1 VAVGLDRVA
10 GTLTVMRE
18 WRGGM
23 RMPLRPAEEVAH
35 ARDARVRALVEEAAT
50 TVPHYRDRFRE
61 LGIDAREIATAEDLV
76 RLPLL
81 DRATVAADPRRLR
94 PAGVA
99 DEDVTVVHTSGV
111 TGEPLP
117 IAHDR
122 ASLLRNIV
130 WSRRESKPVST
141 FGVPAFGGSVVAVLE
156 PEATARQVDRANRG
170 LAWRPGRPKKTVVS
184 TDDPLDVAVAAIEE
198 AKPDLV
204 VGFGSYLELLF
215 RTVAARGGLAHL
227 PKVIRYGA
235 DAMTDYGRRE
245 IERALSVPVLS
256 GYGAAESLRL
266 GYVCEQRNGFHLHD
280 DLVHV
285 VAVDEAGAAVPDGT
299 TGELVVT
306 NLVNRGT
313 VLLNYRL
320 GDLGRIEREACPCGR
335 ASARIVEVVGR
346 TADVVRLPSGRRVTP
361 DEVARSVEAPEVVRF
376 QLAERAPGR
385 FELRVRTVDDDPA
398 AAALEVVAAGARA
411 LLEGAAVDVVHD
423 QALAAGTGGKFRP
436 VVPTT

>member
-1 VAVGLDRVA
+1 MAVLDRIA
-10 GTLTVMRE
+10 GTATVLRE

-23 RMPLRPAEEVAH
+23 RMPLRPSEEVVN
-35 ARDARVRALVEEAAT
+35 ARDERVRAMVAEAAAS
-50 TVPHYRDRFRE
+50 VPHYRDLFRE
-61 LGIDAREIATAEDLV
+61 SGLDPREIVGADDLA

-81 DRATVAADPRRLR
+81 DRATVAEDPSRLR
-94 PAGVA
+94 STAVA
-99 DEDVTVVHTSGV
+99 DGELSTVHTSGV

-117 IAHDR
+117 VAHDR

-170 LAWRPGRPKKTVVS
+170 LAWRPGRPKKTIVS

-215 RTVAARGGLAHL
+215 RTVGARGGLTHL

-235 DAMTDYGRRE
+235 DGMTGYGRRE
-245 IERALSVPVLS
+245 IERALGVPVLG

-266 GYVCEQRNGFHLHD
+266 GYTCEERRGFHLHD
-280 DLVHV
+280 DIVHV
-285 VAVDEAGAAVPDGT
+285 VAVDESGAPVPDGT
-299 TGELVVT
+299 TGELVIS

-320 GDLGRIEREACPCGR
+320 GDLGRIERDACACGR
-335 ASARIVEVVGR
+335 SSPRIVEIAGR
-346 TADVVRLPSGRRVTP
+346 TADVVRLPDGRRITP
-361 DEVARSVEAPEVVRF
+361 DEVAGCVELPEIVRF
-376 QLAERAPGR
+376 QLVERAPGR
-385 FELRVRTVDDDPA
+385 FELGVRTVDDEAVDA
-398 AAALEVVAAGARA
+398 VREAVEARARA
-411 LLEGAAVDVVHD
+411 LLDGVEVDVVLD
-423 QALAAGTGGKFRP
+423 QGLAAGTGGKFRP
-436 VVPTT
+436 VVPLA

>member
-1 VAVGLDRVA
+1 MAVLDRVA
-10 GTLTVMRE
+10 GTLTVLRE

-23 RMPLRPAEEVAH
+23 RMPLRPADEVAR
-35 ARDARVRALVEEAAT
+35 ARDERVRALVEEAAAS
-50 TVPHYRDRFRE
+50 VPHYRELFRE
-61 LGIDAREIATAEDLV
+61 LGLDRREIRTADDLG

-81 DRATVAADPRRLR
+81 DRAAVASDPSRLR
-94 PAGVA
+94 SAAVA
-99 DEDVTVVHTSGV
+99 DDDVSVVHTSGV

-117 IAHDR
+117 VAHDR

-170 LAWRPGRPKKTVVS
+170 LAWRPGRPKKTIVS
-184 TDDPLDVAVAAIEE
+184 TDDPLDVAVAAIEN

-204 VGFGSYLELLF
+204 VGFGSYLEILF
-215 RTVAARGGLAHL
+215 RTVAAQGGLAHL

-235 DAMTDYGRRE
+235 DAMTGYGRGE
-245 IERALSVPVLS
+245 IERALGVPVLG

-266 GYVCEQRNGFHLHD
+266 GYVCEQRTGFHLHD

-285 VAVDEAGAAVPDGT
+285 VAVDETGAAVPDGT
-299 TGELVVT
+299 TGELVIT

-320 GDLGRIEREACPCGR
+320 GDLGRIERDACPCGR
-335 ASARIVEVVGR
+335 ASPRLVEIVGR
-346 TADVVRLPSGRRVTP
+346 TADVVRLPSGRRITP
-361 DEVARSVEAPEVVRF
+361 DEVARCAEVPEVVRF
-376 QLAERAPGR
+376 QLVERAPGR
-385 FELRVRTVDDDPA
+385 FELRLRTVESAPA
-398 AAALEVVAAGARA
+398 DGARA
-411 LLEGAAVDVVHD
+411 AVAAHARVLLEGAEVEVVLD
-423 QALAAGTGGKFRP
+423 QSLSAGAGGKFRP
-436 VVPTT
+436 VVPLS

>member
-1 VAVGLDRVA
+1 
-10 GTLTVMRE
+10 
-18 WRGGM
+18 
-23 RMPLRPAEEVAH
+23 MPLRPADEVAR
-35 ARDARVRALVEEAAT
+35 ARDERVRALVEEAAAS
-50 TVPHYRDRFRE
+50 VPHYRELFRE
-61 LGIDAREIATAEDLV
+61 LGIDAREIRTADDLG

-81 DRATVAADPRRLR
+81 DRAAVASDPSRLR
-94 PAGVA
+94 SAAVA
-99 DEDVTVVHTSGV
+99 DDEVSVVHTSGV

-184 TDDPLDVAVAAIEE
+184 TDDPLDVAVAAIEK

-235 DAMTDYGRRE
+235 DAMTGYGRGE
-245 IERALSVPVLS
+245 IERALGVPVLG

-285 VAVDEAGAAVPDGT
+285 VAVDETGAAVPDGT
-299 TGELVVT
+299 TGELVIT

-320 GDLGRIEREACPCGR
+320 GDLGRIERDACPCGR
-335 ASARIVEVVGR
+335 ASPRLVEIVGR
-346 TADVVRLPSGRRVTP
+346 TADVVRLPGGRRITP
-361 DEVARSVEAPEVVRF
+361 DEVARCAEVPEVVRF
-376 QLAERAPGR
+376 QLLERAAGR
-385 FELRVRTVDDDPA
+385 FELRLRTVEGAPA
-398 AAALEVVAAGARA
+398 DGVRDAVAARARA
-411 LLEGAAVDVVHD
+411 LLDGAEVDVVLD
-423 QALAAGTGGKFRP
+423 QGLAAGTGGKFRP
-436 VVPTT
+436 VVPLS

>member
-1 VAVGLDRVA
+1 
-10 GTLTVMRE
+10 
-18 WRGGM
+18 
-23 RMPLRPAEEVAH
+23 MPLRPADEVAR
-35 ARDARVRALVEEAAT
+35 ARDERVRALVEEAAAS
-50 TVPHYRDRFRE
+50 VPHYRELFRE
-61 LGIDAREIATAEDLV
+61 LGLDAREIRTADDLG

-81 DRATVAADPRRLR
+81 DRAAVASDPSRLR
-94 PAGVA
+94 SAAVA
-99 DEDVTVVHTSGV
+99 DDDVSVVHTSGV

-235 DAMTDYGRRE
+235 DAMTGYGRGE
-245 IERALSVPVLS
+245 IERALGVPVLA

-285 VAVDEAGAAVPDGT
+285 VAVDETGAAVPDGT
-299 TGELVVT
+299 TGELVIT

-320 GDLGRIEREACPCGR
+320 GDLGRIERDACSCGR
-335 ASARIVEVVGR
+335 ASPRLVEIVGR
-346 TADVVRLPSGRRVTP
+346 TADVVRLPGGRRFTP
-361 DEVARSVEAPEVVRF
+361 DEVARCVEVPEVVRF
-376 QLAERAPGR
+376 QLVERAAGR
-385 FELRVRTVDDDPA
+385 FELRLRTVEGDTADGVRDA
-398 AAALEVVAAGARA
+398 VAARARA
-411 LLEGAAVDVVHD
+411 LLDGAEVDVVFD
-423 QALAAGTGGKFRP
+423 QGLGAGVGGKFRP
-436 VVPTT
+436 VVPLS

>member
-1 VAVGLDRVA
+1 MAILDRVA
-10 GTLTVMRE
+10 GTLTVLRE

-23 RMPLRPAEEVAH
+23 RTPLRPADEVAR
-35 ARDARVRALVEEAAT
+35 ARDERVRAMVEEASAS
-50 TVPHYRDRFRE
+50 VPHYREQFRE
-61 LGIDAREIATAEDLV
+61 LGIDPREIRTADDLA

-81 DRATVAADPRRLR
+81 DRATVAAEPARLR
-94 PAGVA
+94 SAAVAG
-99 DEDVTVVHTSGV
+99 EDVSIVHTSGV

-130 WSRRESKPVST
+130 WSRRESRPVSS

-215 RTVAARGGLAHL
+215 RTVAAQGGLAHL

-235 DAMTDYGRRE
+235 DAMTGYGRGE
-245 IERALSVPVLS
+245 IERALGIPVLA

-266 GYVCEQRNGFHLHD
+266 GYVCEQRSGFHLHD
-280 DLVHV
+280 DILHV
-285 VAVDEAGAAVPDGT
+285 VVVDESGAAVPDGA
-299 TGELVVT
+299 TGELVIS

-320 GDLGRIEREACPCGR
+320 GDLGRIERDACPCGR
-335 ASARIVEVVGR
+335 ASPRIVEIVGR
-346 TADVVRLPSGRRVTP
+346 TADVVRLPGGRRLTP
-361 DEVARSVEAPEVVRF
+361 DEVARCAEVAEVVRF
-376 QLAERAPGR
+376 QLVERAAGR
-385 FELRVRTVDDDPA
+385 FELRLRTVDAEPA
-398 AAALEVVAAGARA
+398 DSVREAVASRVRGLLDGAEVEVVI
-411 LLEGAAVDVVHD
+411 D
-423 QALAAGTGGKFRP
+423 QGLAAGTGGKFRP
-436 VVPTT
+436 VVPLS

>member
-1 VAVGLDRVA
+1 MAVLDRVA
-10 GTLTVMRE
+10 GTLTVLRE
-18 WRGGM
+18 WRGAM
-23 RMPLRPAEEVAH
+23 RMPLRPADEVAR
-35 ARDARVRALVEEAAT
+35 ARDERVRALVEEAAAS
-50 TVPHYRDRFRE
+50 VPHYRELFRE
-61 LGIDAREIATAEDLV
+61 LGLDRREIRTADDLG

-81 DRATVAADPRRLR
+81 DRAAVASDPSRLR
-94 PAGVA
+94 SAAVA
-99 DEDVTVVHTSGV
+99 DDDVSVVHTSGV

-170 LAWRPGRPKKTVVS
+170 LAWRPGRPKKTIVS
-184 TDDPLDVAVAAIEE
+184 TDDPLDVAVAAIET

-235 DAMTDYGRRE
+235 DAMTGYGRAE
-245 IERALSVPVLS
+245 IERALGVPVLG

-285 VAVDEAGAAVPDGT
+285 VAVDETGAAAPDGT
-299 TGELVVT
+299 TGELVIT

-320 GDLGRIEREACPCGR
+320 GDLGRIERDACPCGR
-335 ASARIVEVVGR
+335 ASPRIVEVVGR
-346 TADVVRLPSGRRVTP
+346 TADVVRLPGGRRITT
-361 DEVARSVEAPEVVRF
+361 DEVAQCAEVPEVVRF
-376 QLAERAPGR
+376 QLLERAPGR
-385 FELRVRTVDDDPA
+385 FELRLRTVEGAPVDDARDA
-398 AAALEVVAAGARA
+398 VAGRARA
-411 LLEGAAVDVVHD
+411 LLEGAEVDVVLD
-423 QALAAGTGGKFRP
+423 QGLAAGTGGKFRP
-436 VVPTT
+436 VLPLA

>member
-1 VAVGLDRVA
+1 MAVLDRVA
-10 GTLTVMRE
+10 GTLTVLRE

-23 RMPLRPAEEVAH
+23 RMPLRPADEVAR
-35 ARDARVRALVEEAAT
+35 ARDERVRALLAEAAAS
-50 TVPHYRDRFRE
+50 VPHYRELFRE
-61 LGIDAREIATAEDLV
+61 LGLDPREIRTADDLG

-81 DRATVAADPRRLR
+81 DRAAVASDPTRLR
-94 PAGVA
+94 SAAVA
-99 DEDVTVVHTSGV
+99 DDDISVVHTSGV

-130 WSRRESKPVST
+130 WSRRESRPVST

-170 LAWRPGRPKKTVVS
+170 LAWRPGRPKKTIVS
-184 TDDPLDVAVAAIEE
+184 TDDPLDVAVAAIET

-235 DAMTDYGRRE
+235 DAMTGFGRAE
-245 IERALSVPVLS
+245 IERALGVPVLG

-285 VAVDEAGAAVPDGT
+285 VAVDETGAAAPDGT
-299 TGELVVT
+299 TGELVIT

-320 GDLGRIEREACPCGR
+320 GDLGRIERDACPCGR
-335 ASARIVEVVGR
+335 ASPRIVEVVGR
-346 TADVVRLPSGRRVTP
+346 TADVVRLPGGRRITT
-361 DEVARSVEAPEVVRF
+361 DEVARCAEVPEVVRF
-376 QLAERAPGR
+376 QLLERAPGR
-385 FELRVRTVDDDPA
+385 FELRLRTVEGAPVDDARDA
-398 AAALEVVAAGARA
+398 VAGRARA
-411 LLEGAAVDVVHD
+411 LLEGAEVDVVLD
-423 QALAAGTGGKFRP
+423 QGLAAGTGGKFRP
-436 VVPTT
+436 VVPLA